1 MNKAL
6 ELESHGEP
14 PSKKARH
21 LSEEEGRAGTTQPA
35 GEEDTVQKSRA
46 SSRRKKD
53 IGKSAGRSE
62 STTKTK
68 GQGVDSRRLSQE
80 QEDEG
85 PSDIESEIE
94 QTSVAGENN
103 DDTVASVNGD
113 ADG

>member
-6 ELESHGEP
+6 ELESHREP

-21 LSEEEGRAGTTQPA
+21 LSEEESAGTTQPA
-35 GEEDTVQKSRA
+35 EEEDTVQKPRA

-53 IGKSAGRSE
+53 TGKSAGKSG
-62 STTKTK
+62 SSTKTK
-68 GQGVDSRRLSQE
+68 GLAVDSRRIAQE
-80 QEDEG
+80 QEDQD

-94 QTSVAGENN
+94 QARVAGENN